1 MSDQTQ
7 SSNQQVIVYAL
18 VAIAVLLAAIVG
30 FMIYNNTKGVPA
42 PTATAPTTTGSDTTG
57 SSTSG
62 APAGMNAAAPVAFDK
77 KTATKLPAGVTPEQA
92 LNTYMKD
99 LTSSKWTEAYALL
112 PLAQKNSYGTADAY
126 GAQVKQYGITGFK
139 VGKPSSAGTDVTIV
153 TEQDTPAMN
162 ITYTWVYTKDGND
175 WYVKSRTMG
184 GTVQ

>member
-30 FMIYNNTKGVPA
+30 FMIYNNTRGVPA
-42 PTATAPTTTGSDTTG
+42 PTVSATGSDTTG
-57 SSTSG
+57 ASSSG
-62 APAGMNAAAPVAFDK
+62 APAGMNAAAPVAFDP

-92 LNTYMKD
+92 LKTYMQN
-99 LTSSKWTEAYALL
+99 LTAGKFTEAYALL
-112 PLAQKNSYGTADAY
+112 PLAQKTSYGSADAY
-126 GAQVKQYGITGFK
+126 GTQVKQYGITGFK
-139 VGKPSSAGTDVTIV
+139 IGKPTTSGNDTTIV

-162 ITYTWVYTKDGND
+162 ITYTWVYTKDGGNY
-175 WYVKSRTMG
+175 YVKSRTMG